1 MADDKRGREKQARDA
16 DMRQR
21 KRAILEELE
30 RTSESEPSVDFET
43 LAEAEAALE
52 TVSFPATG
60 RQVVEVIGGI
70 ELGAREGPVQ
80 ADELLPNAD
89 AETFDSPTAVRRRL
103 QRPTVASAMKRVVE
117 AVDQA
122 RHVEL
127 SSSQRDAYEKTFTSL
142 EDLAPDDEDEGI
154 PYIRDWILDQISHDS
169 ELPGSRSVRREAAK
183 FARKNGYPVAN
194 DEWLGV

>member
-1 MADDKRGREKQARDA
+1 MADDKRGREKQARDE

-30 RTSESEPSVDFET
+30 RTEESEPRVDFES

-52 TVSFPATG
+52 AVPFPATG
-60 RQVVEVIGGI
+60 RQVVEAIGDV
-70 ELGAREGPVQ
+70 ELDGPEGPLR

-89 AETFDSPTAVRRRL
+89 AETFESPTEVRFRL

-117 AVDQA
+117 AADEA
-122 RHVEL
+122 RQVEL
-127 SSSQRDAYEKTFTSL
+127 SGSQREAYEKTFTAL
-142 EDLAPDDEDEGI
+142 EDLAPGDEDEGI
-154 PYIRDWILDQISHDS
+154 PYIRDWILDRIAHDGD
-169 ELPGSRSVRREAAK
+169 LPGSRSVRREAAK
-183 FARKNGYPVAN
+183 FARKNGYPVSN